1 MSRPLPIPSENRSE
15 NLDGETGS
23 GPLSG
28 EFSREQRHILLG
40 IAHGAIVAFLEQ
52 RALADAEGLP
62 ASLPPILREPRG
74 VFSTLYLNG
83 QLRGCVGYAAAVAPL
98 YRAVAETARA
108 AAFEDSRFP
117 PVTLEEVRAG
127 AGAGAGA
134 KPKPEAKPEP
144 KPEAKPTAGSKA
156 ADRSVRSTRACLL
169 RSGLEVSLSVLSPL
183 FPIRPDAVEVGRQ
196 GLVVSL
202 GGRRGLLLP
211 QVPVEHGWDRETF
224 LEQTC
229 RKAGLPLDA
238 WRRGATIEAFTAE
251 VFGDGDV

>member
-1 MSRPLPIPSENRSE
+1 MSRPLPTPSESRSE
-15 NLDGETGS
+15 KFDGETGS
-23 GPLSG
+23 GSPSA
-28 EFSREQRHILLG
+28 EFSLEQRRILLG
-40 IAHGAIVAFLEQ
+40 IAHAAILAFLEQ
-52 RALADAEGLP
+52 RALADDAEFLSSLP
-62 ASLPPILREPRG
+62 ALLLEPRG

-117 PVTLEEVRAG
+117 PVTLEEVKAG
-127 AGAGAGA
+127 AEATATAGS
-134 KPKPEAKPEP
+134 KTEAEA
-144 KPEAKPTAGSKA
+144 EAKPTAGSKA
-156 ADRSVRSTRACLL
+156 ADRSVRSAWASC
-169 RSGLEVSLSVLSPL
+169 GLEVSLSVLSPL
-183 FPIRPDAVEVGRQ
+183 YPVRPDAVEVGRH

-211 QVPVEHGWDRETF
+211 QVPVEHGWERETF